1 MKDILKFFNDCG
13 CFYVITVDKDK
24 PSARPFG
31 VIMGDDDFLYLATGP
46 KKSVYQQIVDNPNI
60 QLLALKSQTMDW
72 MRVNG
77 KAEVC
82 DDIDI
87 KTKMYNE
94 CPILSNHYT
103 SAEDENFAL
112 IKISHV
118 SVLPHM

>member
-1 MKDILKFFNDCG
+1 MKDILKFFNECG
-13 CFYVITVDKDK
+13 YFYVITVDKDK

-46 KKSVYQQIVDNPNI
+46 QKSVYQQIVENPNL

-82 DDIDI
+82 DDIGI
-87 KTKMYNE
+87 KTKM
-94 CPILSNHYT
+94 
-103 SAEDENFAL
+103 FA
-112 IKISHV
+112 
-118 SVLPHM
+118 